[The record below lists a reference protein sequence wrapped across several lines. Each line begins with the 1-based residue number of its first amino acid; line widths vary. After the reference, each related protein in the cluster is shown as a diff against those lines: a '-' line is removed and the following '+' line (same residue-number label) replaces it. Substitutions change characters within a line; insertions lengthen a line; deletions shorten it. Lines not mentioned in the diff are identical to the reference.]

1 MKLQSIID
9 YCSAK
14 PGAVKEFPFDD
25 TTLVIKAGRKMF
37 ALIKLSEPYRI
48 NLKCDPLYALELRKQ
63 YHAVSAG
70 YHMNKKH
77 WNTVS
82 FDGDVSESL
91 LQEWIGD
98 SYQLVVNGMTKKE
111 REKLENLNK
120 PQ

>member
-1 MKLQSIID
+1 MQLQHIID

-25 TTLVIKAGRKMF
+25 ITLVVKVGNKMF

-48 NLKCDPLYALELRKQ
+48 NLKCEPLYALELRKQ
-63 YHAVSAG
+63 YNAVTAG

-82 FDGDVSESL
+82 FDGDVPESL
-91 LQEWIGD
+91 LREWIDD
-98 SYQLVVNGMTKKE
+98 SYQLVLNGLTKKE
-111 REKLENLNK
+111 REKLEI
-120 PQ
+120 